1 MGYRDL
7 GAFIRALEEKGEL
20 RRISVPVDS
29 ELEIAHIADRVSKQD
44 GPALLFEN
52 VVGSP
57 YPVLMNAFGSMKR
70 MAMAL
75 GVESIDEIG
84 QDILDFMDL
93 SKYAGLTDK
102 IKSIPRLA
110 RLAFVFPVK
119 VPTGECQQV
128 VEEPDL
134 TKLPVLKC
142 WPQDGGRFFTLPLI
156 ITRDPDTGTHNMGM
170 YRLQVFDEKTTGMHW
185 HLHKDGRS
193 IYEKYRQRGEKM
205 PVSVVVGADPATMYA
220 ATAPLP
226 KMIGEYLFA
235 GFLRRAPLEIV
246 RCKTNDLYV
255 PAHAEFILEGYVD
268 PAEPLRTEGP
278 FGDHTGY
285 YSLSDEYPVFHV
297 EKITRRRE
305 PVYPATVVGPPPM
318 EDCFLAK
325 ATERIF
331 KPLLQMIIPEL
342 VDYSFPLEGVFHN
355 CVIISIDKRYPGQA
369 NKVMHAAW
377 GMGQLMYTKMVIV
390 VDKDVDP
397 HDMSKVMWKVFNN
410 IDAARDLTIVK
421 GPLDALDHASPLAHL
436 GHKLGID
443 ATRKWPEEGHTRPWP
458 EDLIMSAEIAER
470 VEQRWKEY
478 GL

>member
-1 MGYRDL
+1 MAYRDL

-20 RRISVPVDS
+20 RRITVQVDS
-29 ELEIAHIADRVSKQD
+29 ELEIAHIADRVSKEN

-52 VVGSP
+52 VKGSE
-57 YPVLMNAFGSMKR
+57 YPVLINAFGSMER

-75 GVESIDEIG
+75 EVSSLD
-84 QDILDFMDL
+84 DIAADIHDFMDL
-93 SKYAGLTDK
+93 SNYAGLTDK

-119 VPTGECQQV
+119 VPTGECQQI

-134 TKLPVLKC
+134 TSLPVLKC
-142 WPQDGGRFFTLPLI
+142 WPQDGGRFFTLPLV
-156 ITRDPDTGTHNMGM
+156 ITSDPDTGSHNMGM
-170 YRLQVFDEKTTGMHW
+170 YRLQVFDQKTTGMHW

-193 IYEKYRQRGEKM
+193 IYEKYKRRGEKM

-220 ATAPLP
+220 ATAPMP
-226 KMIGEYLFA
+226 SMIGEYLFA

-246 RCKTNDLYV
+246 RCKTNSLYV
-255 PAHAEFILEGYVD
+255 PAHAEMILEGYVD
-268 PAEPLRTEGP
+268 PNEPLREEGP

-285 YSLSDEYPVFHV
+285 YSLADQYPVFHV
-297 EKITRRRE
+297 EKITRRKN

-318 EDCFLAK
+318 EDCYLAK

-331 KPLLQMIIPEL
+331 KPLLQIMIPEM
-342 VDYSFPLEGVFHN
+342 VDYAFPLEGVFHN
-355 CVIISIDKRYPGQA
+355 CIIVSIDKRYPGHA
-369 NKVMHAAW
+369 NKVMHAMW
-377 GMGQLMYTKMVIV
+377 GMGQMMYTKMIIV

-421 GPLDALDHASPLAHL
+421 GPLDALDHASPLSHF

-443 ATRKWPEEGHTRPWP
+443 ATRKWPEEGHTRLWP
-458 EDLIMSAEIAER
+458 EDLIMSGEIQ
-470 VEQRWKEY
+470 EQVSKRWEEY